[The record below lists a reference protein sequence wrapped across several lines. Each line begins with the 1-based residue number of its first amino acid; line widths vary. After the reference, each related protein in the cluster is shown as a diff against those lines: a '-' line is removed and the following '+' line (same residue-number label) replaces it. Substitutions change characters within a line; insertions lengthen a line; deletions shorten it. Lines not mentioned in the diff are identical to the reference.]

1 MQKITSFS
9 VNNKFAVWLMTIILT
24 AAGLFAGLTMKL
36 ETLPD
41 ITTPTVSVTTIYPG
55 ASPEQVLEEVSTVL
69 EDRLQNLNGVE
80 QVRSSSFQNAS
91 NIQIDYDFSTDMD
104 EAEQQV
110 KDALSNVELPES
122 AQDPQVSRLSF
133 DAFPVIGAAISDESL
148 DLAELT
154 KLVEEEVQPALEGVE
169 GAQTVQIAG
178 QEIRRVEL
186 QFDQDALAEYNL
198 TEDTVKQ
205 LIQANDARIALG
217 LYELGDTEQAVV
229 IDGKSETLEAF
240 RDLQIPY
247 SPAQSTPTTPSAPTE
262 LPPGQ
267 TPDVPTEVPTE
278 TPSALPPNVP
288 TTIPTVALSELATI
302 EDKGIEESISR
313 SNGER
318 SIGVQ
323 VTKTQDANTVDV
335 VNAVKEVL
343 NDFEAENDT
352 ANVSITLDQGQP
364 IEESVE
370 TMLSKALLGGLFAI
384 LIILVFLRNFRS
396 TIIAV
401 ISIPLS
407 LLMALIVLKQL
418 DITLNIMTLGAMT
431 VAIGRVVDDSIV
443 VIENIYRRLTR
454 SNEPL
459 RGKELIIAATKEVF
473 IPIASSTI
481 VTIAVFLPLGFVT
494 GFVGEL
500 FLPFALTVVFALLAS
515 LLVAITVVPMMADS
529 FFKNRDKLK
538 PEEGPGKLAE
548 WYRGVLNWSLN
559 HKLIVF
565 GLATALLIGS
575 FALVPAIG
583 VNFLNQDSEK
593 TLFVTF
599 DPEPGQTLE
608 DSIAAAEVAEEYFM
622 EEQPNATDVQFT
634 VGGENPLNPGNN
646 KQGIFIVQYDP
657 DTEDFAD
664 VKLADI
670 EKLNELASNGEW
682 KEQDFSGGGATS
694 GVTYNVYANSLEDLE
709 AIVPTFIETIE
720 EETDYVRQATS
731 DLRQSYVQYTF
742 NVDQQAAAEAGV
754 SAGQIAQVISQ
765 FQAPESPLTSVT
777 VDDKQLDVVIPNEQ
791 VTYDSVDDLQAQE
804 ITTPFGPR
812 SISDFIEIEEG
823 TTPDTLVERDGKLLA
838 QISVELS
845 TDKATEASAA
855 IEERVSEI
863 ELPSGVSYDVG
874 GVTEQIQES
883 FTQLGLA
890 MLAAIAI
897 VYLVLVI
904 TFGGALTPFVVLFSL
919 PYAVIGGLVAL
930 LITGETIS
938 VSALIGALMLIGIVV
953 TNAIVLIDRVIHKEE
968 AGLSTREALL
978 EAAGTRLRPIL
989 MTALA
994 TIGALAPLALGLEG
1008 GALISKG
1015 LGVTVIGGLTSST
1028 LLTLLIVPIVYEFF
1042 ARFRKK
1048 KQA

>member
-565 GLATALLIGS
+565 GLATALLSGS

-838 QISVELS
+838 QVSVELS